1 MKEASVRINNKIGI
15 HARPAALLVSEA
27 GKFKSSIT
35 IKKGQREADLK
46 SIMGVLS
53 LGVFGGEEVIIRTN
67 GTDEEKALN
76 TIIEI
81 LSKLE
86 D

>member
-1 MKEASVRINNKIGI
+1 
-15 HARPAALLVSEA
+15 
-27 GKFKSSIT
+27 
-35 IKKGQREADLK
+35 
-46 SIMGVLS
+46 MGVLS

>member
-35 IKKGQREADLK
+35 IKKGQKEADLK

-53 LGVFGGEEVIIRTN
+53 LGVFGGEEVVIRTN
-67 GTDEEKALN
+67 GTDEEKALS
-76 TIIEI
+76 TIIKV
-81 LSKLE
+81 LSQLE